1 MAGCEKNVTSAIY
14 GIGCAY
20 NFVAINIA
28 TSGLGLIPAAFI
40 IFKK

>member
-1 MAGCEKNVTSAIY
+1 MAGCEKSVTNAIY
-14 GIGCAY
+14 GIGCAD
-20 NFVAINIA
+20 NFVAINID